1 MSQKQTKT
9 TQGKVFTS
17 CKEGSSGG
25 RDVKEEEEEEEE
37 KRKSRK
43 LHNVQI
49 WVISPNQKLPNENGL
64 QKDKCVCFSRNSNHL
79 FKVNNLTHP
88 PKITESLVSL
98 VTAKNKRAPK
108 SLPENPLDKEEDRVL
123 RTKN

>member
-49 WVISPNQKLPNENGL
+49 
-64 QKDKCVCFSRNSNHL
+64 
-79 FKVNNLTHP
+79 
-88 PKITESLVSL
+88 
-98 VTAKNKRAPK
+98 
-108 SLPENPLDKEEDRVL
+108 
-123 RTKN
+123 